1 MRTRVARAV
10 QPHERMVQR
19 WTALAVAMLLA
30 ASPLGAQAPADTAS
44 DARAHERAHASAHE
58 DVRRAI
64 VAALVLGG
72 AMALDRPM
80 RTAIRG
86 RGEDP
91 PLVHALSST
100 GDALGTASHLVPA
113 MGAAL
118 VVAAADRSRVREL
131 DVLDAVAGY
140 AAADL
145 TEGAL
150 KSAVG
155 RERPHVSGEPFRFH
169 PFTGRGDYHSFPSAH
184 LAHVT
189 ALATAAAL
197 ESRESWVRDAG
208 VAATVLV
215 AWQRVHAD
223 QHWTSDTIAG
233 AMVGHWM
240 SELVVRA
247 LRREQHR
254 R

>member
-1 MRTRVARAV
+1 MPR
-10 QPHERMVQR
+10 R
-19 WTALAVAMLLA
+19 WIVTAALALMAPAVA
-30 ASPLGAQAPADTAS
+30 GAQTAS
-44 DARAHERAHASAHE
+44 DSASSAGSH
-58 DVRRAI
+58 DGARRAI
-64 VAALVLGG
+64 VAAIVLGG
-72 AMALDRPM
+72 AMAIDRPM
-80 RTAIRG
+80 RTALRG

-100 GDALGTASHLVPA
+100 GNALGTASHLVPA
-113 MGAAL
+113 MAGAF
-118 VVAAADRSRVREL
+118 VVAAVDHSRPREL
-131 DVLDAVAGY
+131 DVLDAAAGY

-145 TEGAL
+145 ADGAL
-150 KSAVG
+150 KSIVG

-169 PFTGRGDYHSFPSAH
+169 PFTAHGDYHSFPSGH
-184 LAHVT
+184 LTHVT
-189 ALATAAAL
+189 ALVTAAAL
-197 ESRESWVRDAG
+197 ESHEAWVRDAG

-247 LRREQHR
+247 LRREQAKR
-254 R
+254 

>member
-1 MRTRVARAV
+1 MARRAI
-10 QPHERMVQR
+10 
-19 WTALAVAMLLA
+19 AVAAMALVMTTTA
-30 ASPLGAQAPADTAS
+30 AAQASSDSAPRSSHADA
-44 DARAHERAHASAHE
+44 
-58 DVRRAI
+58 RRAI

-72 AMALDRPM
+72 AMAIDRPM
-80 RTAIRG
+80 RSTLRG
-86 RGEDP
+86 HGEDP

-100 GDALGTASHLVPA
+100 GNALGTASHLVPA
-113 MGAAL
+113 MAGAF
-118 VVAAADRSRVREL
+118 VIAAVDHSHTREL

-150 KSAVG
+150 KSVVG

-169 PFTGRGDYHSFPSAH
+169 PFTAHGDYHSFPSAH
-184 LAHVT
+184 LTHVT

-197 ESRESWVRDAG
+197 ESHEPWVRDAG

-247 LRREQHR
+247 LRREQR
-254 R
+254 KR